1 MTDPPHDFS
10 WQGIRLRVPSEWE
23 LGRVD
28 GDAASGYA
36 RLDDARMVR
45 AEVEW
50 RAAPVRGARRPVEDL
65 VNRYIEQLQKKAD
78 KSGMDFSVQRRA
90 KFLHDKRWLEGS
102 EYETFIW
109 EADYRAY
116 NLARACPDCQRI
128 VLLRVLAPVGEN
140 AEALV
145 NEVLPSLEDHPRE
158 SDAGQTFWSVYG
170 MRFLTP
176 PDYTLSEHQLKSGHI
191 RLNFEKD
198 RGDRVL
204 RVHRLSMAQ
213 MLLRNQQLADW
224 FPAFFHK
231 DLRDFKHVVTAE
243 DVHGQGHEHGHNIVS
258 VRGGPRSRW
267 RQILRP
273 LPLVNPRPRRH
284 LQGAVWHCPEQ
295 NRICVV
301 EHLSKKPLEGGD
313 DLLKRMIDG
322 YVCHPQQT
330 STDTRGDD
338 GLSSRTQRHAGV
350 GEDSDR

>member
-1 MTDPPHDFS
+1 MADSHHDFG

-28 GDAASGYA
+28 GDESSGYA

-50 RAAPVRGARRPVEDL
+50 RAAPVRGARRPVSDL
-65 VNRYIEQLQKKAD
+65 VDRYIEQLQKKAD
-78 KSGMDFSVQRRA
+78 KSGMDFSVQRQA
-90 KFLHDKRWLEGS
+90 KFFKDKRWLEGS

-145 NEVLPSLEDHPRE
+145 NEVLPSLEDHPRQA
-158 SDAGQTFWSVYG
+158 DCGRMFWSVYG

-176 PDYTLSEHQLKSGHI
+176 KDFALKEHQLRSGHI
-191 RLNFEKD
+191 SLTFEKD
-198 RGDRVL
+198 GGARTL
-204 RVHRLSMAQ
+204 RIHRLSMAK
-213 MLLRNQQLADW
+213 MLLRDRELVEW
-224 FPAFFHK
+224 YPSFFHK
-231 DLRDFKHVVTAE
+231 DLRDFRHT
-243 DVHGQGHEHGHNIVS
+243 VS
-258 VRGGPRSRW
+258 AGGCAQDTVRPQETVRGHDYARIQGEPRSRW

-273 LPLVNPRPRRH
+273 LPLVNPRPRRY
-284 LQGAVWHCPEQ
+284 LEGVVWHCSEQ

-301 EHLSKKPLEGGD
+301 EHLSKKRLEGGD
-313 DLLKRMIDG
+313 DFLDELIDG
-322 YVCHPQQT
+322 YVCHAQ
-330 STDTRGDD
+330 
-338 GLSSRTQRHAGV
+338 
-350 GEDSDR
+350 